1 VTRHRFLR
9 SCVLDPFRTAGR
21 CWPLPGPKTPFSFAF
36 CHAQMWKRDETV
48 SNVKTLVIQKEG
60 QDVLNSMFHNLQNS
74 ESPELRRLVTCR
86 HFWAF
91 RKDRQKIPPPPPV
104 GFSTYVRY
112 YSRRCLGHFWHQ
124 TRVGHQLEWEPPP
137 SAPEN
142 SSWPSTWVGASPS
155 QPPKPRAAWCGIWSS
170 RKTRVGHQLESIWGP
185 FSFIFGFPW
194 KLELATDLSWSQA
207 NLSRFGGAFSF
218 ILGGPGNSSLSP
230 TWIELGSF

>member
-1 VTRHRFLR
+1 MWQGIGFW
-9 SCVLDPFRTAGR
+9 GR
-21 CWPLPGPKTPFSFAF
+21 AF
-36 CHAQMWKRDETV
+36 W
-48 SNVKTLVIQKEG
+48 TLLEQ
-60 QDVLNSMFHNLQNS
+60 QDVVDPCQGLKHPFPSLSVMPKCGKETKLCQTWKLLWFKKRAKTFWTRCFTICRILRVQNFDVLS
-74 ESPELRRLVTCR
+74 HVVIFERLEKIDKKSPLV
-86 HFWAF
+86 
-91 RKDRQKIPPPPPV
+91 V

-185 FSFIFGFPW
+185 FSFIFGLPW